1 MSNANAN
8 PNPNPINDVPPPVQM
23 LKLAM
28 GYWVSQACAEVARLG
43 IADRLA
49 GGARPSDEL
58 ARDVG
63 ANPDALYRLLR
74 CCASVG
80 VLHEQAGK
88 RFALTPVGE
97 TLRSGGPGSLR
108 DFLIAETAPGHWLPW
123 GRLHEAVMEGQPQTT
138 ATLGCDI
145 FTFYSRNPEEAAPFN
160 RAMANLSAIVAGEVA
175 ASFDFSSYATLNDVG
190 GGHGGLLA
198 TILEKFPRTRGVLF
212 DLPHAIDEARPLFAD
227 RGLAPRCELV
237 AGDFFQRVPAAD
249 VYLLKAVL
257 HDWDDAR
264 ATQILKTCRA
274 SAAPGAK
281 VLLVEM
287 VVPSHTADGG
297 GSFAPLMDLNMLV
310 MLTGR
315 ERTAGEYRAL
325 LEASGFRYD
334 RLIPTHSP
342 FAIIEATAV

>member
-1 MSNANAN
+1 
-8 PNPNPINDVPPPVQM
+8 M

-43 IADRLA
+43 VADRLA
-49 GGARPSDEL
+49 GGARSSDDL
-58 ARDVG
+58 AREVG

-74 CCASVG
+74 CCASVD
-80 VLHEQAGK
+80 VLTEQSGR

-145 FTFYSRNPEEAAPFN
+145 FTFYSRNPDEAAPFN
-160 RAMANLSAIVAGEVA
+160 RAMANLSALVAGEVA
-175 ASFDFSSYATLNDVG
+175 AVFDFSPYTTVNDVG
-190 GGHGGLLA
+190 GGHGALLA
-198 TILEKFPRTRGVLF
+198 TIVGKFPHARGVLL
-212 DLPHAIDEARPLFAD
+212 DLPHAIAEARPLFAD

-249 VYLLKAVL
+249 VYLLKAIL

-281 VLLVEM
+281 VLIVEM
-287 VVPSHTADGG
+287 VVPSDGAS
-297 GSFAPLMDLNMLV
+297 SFAQLMDLNMLV

-315 ERTAGEYRAL
+315 ERTAGEYGAL
-325 LEASGFRYD
+325 LQASGFRYD
-334 RLIPTHSP
+334 RLIPTHTP
-342 FAIIEATAV
+342 YAIIEATAI

>member
-1 MSNANAN
+1 MSNAN

-212 DLPHAIDEARPLFAD
+212 DLPHAIGEARPLFAE

-237 AGDFFQRVPAAD
+237 AGDFFERVPAAD

-264 ATQILKTCRA
+264 AAQILKSCRA
-274 SAAPGAK
+274 GAAPGAK
-281 VLLVEM
+281 LLIVEM
-287 VVPSHTADGG
+287 VIPSDGAS
-297 GSFAPLMDLNMLV
+297 SFAQLMDLNMLV

-315 ERTAGEYRAL
+315 ERNVGEYRAL
-325 LEASGFRYD
+325 LEAAGFRHD
-334 RLIPTHSP
+334 RLIPTHTP
-342 FAIIEATAV
+342 FAILEATAV

>member
-1 MSNANAN
+1 MSNAN
-8 PNPNPINDVPPPVQM
+8 PNPTNNVPPPVQM

-43 IADRLA
+43 VADRLA
-49 GGARPSDEL
+49 GGARSSDDL
-58 ARDVG
+58 AREVG

-80 VLHEQAGK
+80 VLTEQSGR

-123 GRLHEAVMEGQPQTT
+123 GRLHEAVMDGQPQTT

-145 FTFYSRNPEEAAPFN
+145 FTFYGRNPDEAAPFN
-160 RAMANLSAIVAGEVA
+160 RAMANLSALVAGEVA
-175 ASFDFSSYATLNDVG
+175 AVFDFSPYTTVNDVG
-190 GGHGGLLA
+190 GGHGALLA
-198 TILEKFPRTRGVLF
+198 TILEKSPRARGVLL
-212 DLPHAIDEARPLFAD
+212 DLPHAIAEARPLFAD

-237 AGDFFQRVPAAD
+237 AGDFFQRVPTAD

-281 VLLVEM
+281 VLIVEM
-287 VVPSHTADGG
+287 VIPSDGAS
-297 GSFAPLMDLNMLV
+297 SFAQLMDLNMLV

-315 ERTAGEYRAL
+315 ERTAGEYGAL
-325 LEASGFRYD
+325 LQAGGFRYD
-334 RLIPTHSP
+334 RLIPTHTP
-342 FAIIEATAV
+342 YAIIEATAI

>member
-1 MSNANAN
+1 MSNANTS
-8 PNPNPINDVPPPVQM
+8 PNPNAVPPPVQM

-28 GYWVSQACAEVARLG
+28 GYWVSQACAVAARLG

-49 GGARPSDEL
+49 GGARASDEL
-58 ARDVG
+58 AREVG

-80 VLHEQAGK
+80 VFAEQEGR
-88 RFALTPVGE
+88 RFALTPVGD

-123 GRLHEAVMEGQPQTT
+123 GRLFEAVMEGQPQTT
-138 ATLGCDI
+138 ATLGSDI
-145 FTFYSRNPEEAAPFN
+145 FTFYARNPDEAAPFN

-175 ASFDFSSYATLNDVG
+175 ASFDFSAYTTVNDVG
-190 GGHGGLLA
+190 GGHGALLA
-198 TILEKFPRTRGVLF
+198 TILEKFPRTRGVLL
-212 DLPHAIDEARPLFAD
+212 DLPHAIAEARPLFAD

-237 AGDFFQRVPAAD
+237 GGDFFQRVPAAD
-249 VYLLKAVL
+249 VYLLKAIL

-264 ATQILKTCRA
+264 AVQILKSCRA

-287 VVPSHTADGG
+287 VVPANGDS
-297 GSFAPLMDLNMLV
+297 SFAQLMDLNMLV

-315 ERTAGEYRAL
+315 ERTAGEYGAL
-325 LEASGFRYD
+325 LAAGGFRQD

-342 FAIIEATAV
+342 YTIIEATAV

>member
-1 MSNANAN
+1 
-8 PNPNPINDVPPPVQM
+8 
-23 LKLAM
+23 
-28 GYWVSQACAEVARLG
+28 
-43 IADRLA
+43 
-49 GGARPSDEL
+49 
-58 ARDVG
+58 VG
-63 ANPDALYRLLR
+63 ANADALYRLLR

-80 VLHEQAGK
+80 VFAEQEGR

-123 GRLHEAVMEGQPQTT
+123 GRLHEAVMEGRPQTT

-145 FTFYSRNPEEAAPFN
+145 FTFYSRNPDEAAPFN

-175 ASFDFSSYATLNDVG
+175 GSFDFSSYATINDVG
-190 GGHGGLLA
+190 GGHGALLA
-198 TILEKFPRTRGVLF
+198 TILERHPRARGVLF
-212 DLPHAIDEARPLFAD
+212 DLPHAIAEARPLFAD

-249 VYLLKAVL
+249 VYLLKAIL

-264 ATQILKTCRA
+264 ATQILKACRA

-281 VLLVEM
+281 VLIVEM
-287 VVPSHTADGG
+287 VVPTHTADTADGG
-297 GSFAPLMDLNMLV
+297 SSFAQLMDLNMLV

-315 ERTAGEYRAL
+315 ERTTTEYGAL
-325 LEASGFRYD
+325 LTAGGFRFD

-342 FAIIEATAV
+342 YSILEATAV